1 MKIRWTHQSLRL
13 RITPPELEAL
23 RRGESVRETSGFPG
37 NWSVTLE
44 CRAVS
49 GLFPGETPGSVAVA
63 LSPVQLVEL
72 ARPDAEGVYLSADA
86 YRYYIEKDFPCL
98 HPRASEASELATE
111 TFPAPRD
118 FAQRKLG

>member
-23 RRGESVRETSGFPG
+23 RRGESVQETSGFPG
-37 NWSVTLE
+37 GWSVTLE
-44 CRAVS
+44 CRAAP

-63 LSPVQLVEL
+63 LSPVQLMEL
-72 ARPDAEGVYLSADA
+72 ARPDAEGVYLGADA

-98 HPRASEASELATE
+98 HPRAIEATEPATE
-111 TFPAPRD
+111 TFLAPPN
-118 FAQRKLG
+118 FAQKKLG